1 MKDPISVVT
10 FDEGKWARPILKRRM
25 FKTFCWE
32 HRWICK
38 KKPNP
43 RQESFTTSLRRRTRN
58 IAAVVTTI
66 FLLLLIVGTG
76 LGIIDG
82 ETLSALKPLVE
93 ELVENQASFY
103 NLTDSG
109 F

>member
-1 MKDPISVVT
+1 MDAIDT
-10 FDEGKWARPILKRRM
+10 QATDAQDILLE
-25 FKTFCWE
+25 TPVDL
-32 HRWICK
+32 K
-38 KKPNP
+38 KQTNP

-58 IAAVVTTI
+58 IAAVVTTV

-103 NLTDSG
+103 NLTDS

>member
-1 MKDPISVVT
+1 M
-10 FDEGKWARPILKRRM
+10 DETDTQATDVQDILLGTPVDLQK
-25 FKTFCWE
+25 KT
-32 HRWICK
+32 
-38 KKPNP
+38 NP

>member
-1 MKDPISVVT
+1 M
-10 FDEGKWARPILKRRM
+10 DETDTQATDVQDILLGTPVDLQ
-25 FKTFCWE
+25 KT
-32 HRWICK
+32 
-38 KKPNP
+38 PNP
-43 RQESFTTSLRRRTRN
+43 RQESFTTSLRRRTQN